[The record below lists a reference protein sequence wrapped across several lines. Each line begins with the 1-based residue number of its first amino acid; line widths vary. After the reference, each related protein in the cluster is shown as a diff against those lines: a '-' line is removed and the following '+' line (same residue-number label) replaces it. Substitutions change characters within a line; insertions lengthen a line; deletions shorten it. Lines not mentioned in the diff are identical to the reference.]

1 MGFKTKTIPDK
12 IYCQLIDKKKIKKNR
27 QFELTYQP
35 KIEGILLINQVN
47 FKMFLSIK

>member
-12 IYCQLIDKKKIKKNR
+12 IYCQLIDKKKIKKNSH
-27 QFELTYQP
+27 FELTYQP

-47 FKMFLSIK
+47 FKLFLSVK